1 MMKKTYLM
9 AAIAAL
15 ALVGTILL
23 VTAGGDD
30 AKQQTAETS
39 SGKTDT
45 KTASAKP
52 SPAVT
57 ADAKNKQ
64 PVTKAV
70 TQKKVATTTV
80 AEDNQARVRRG
91 PPSKRFYT
99 TKSVDEPRIAPA
111 TEYRNWTTQQWA
123 SKVNTLRQQGKTD
136 LAQQYIAA
144 YEKTYPNKSL
154 DPYLN

>member
-1 MMKKTYLM
+1 MKKTYLM

-30 AKQQTAETS
+30 AKQQTADTPT
-39 SGKTDT
+39 KTDT
-45 KTASAKP
+45 QAAVQQP
-52 SPAVT
+52 SPAT
-57 ADAKNKQ
+57 NPKTKDTTK
-64 PVTKAV
+64 PVVKSA
-70 TQKKVATTTV
+70 TQKKVATATTS
-80 AEDNQARVRRG
+80 DSNQIQVRRG

-99 TKSVDEPRIAPA
+99 SRVVDEPKIAPA

-123 SKVNTLRQQGKTD
+123 SKVNTLRRQGNTD
-136 LAQQYIAA
+136 LAQQYVAA

-154 DPYLN
+154 DPYLK

>member
-30 AKQQTAETS
+30 AKQQTADTS
-39 SGKTDT
+39 ARKTDS
-45 KTASAKP
+45 KTASAEP
-52 SPAVT
+52 VPAIT
-57 ADAKNKQ
+57 AEAKNKK
-64 PVTKAV
+64 PATNAA
-70 TQKKVATTTV
+70 TQKKVATTTADDSQV
-80 AEDNQARVRRG
+80 RVRRG

-99 TKSVDEPRIAPA
+99 TKAVDEPKIAPA
-111 TEYRNWTTQQWA
+111 TEYRGWTTQQWA

-154 DPYLN
+154 APYLN